1 MRVAAYTGGPR
12 VPSARARVR
21 QYIEPL
27 RAQGIRVTE
36 YPLPWGNVLPRRRSL
51 QPIWAGSTAAARL
64 LSLTRSWTADV
75 TWVSRQLLP
84 AFAPAHALARRP
96 LVLDVDDA
104 VWLNTG
110 GHRAKDLARASSVVV
125 CGNEYLADYYRQWNS
140 AVHVIPTAI
149 DTHLLHPARQNKS
162 SGDAVVVGWS
172 GTSGNFPLL
181 YGIEKAI
188 ARVMQERRNVR
199 LRVMADRAPRF
210 ADVPE
215 ARVDFVQWAP
225 GLEPEVMQQMSIGL
239 MPLVEDAW
247 CAGKCSYKMLCYM
260 ACGVPVVAS
269 PVGMNREVLAY
280 GAAGFGATHMNDW
293 ADALLAL
300 IDNAALRDQMG
311 AEGRS
316 VVERHFSLDRLVPA
330 YAEIFRT
337 VAYASGKTAVA
348 EAA

>member
-1 MRVAAYTGGPR
+1 MRVAAYTGGPN

-27 RAQGIRVTE
+27 RALGVRVTE
-36 YPLPWGNVLPRRRSL
+36 YPLPWGNVLPRRRTL
-51 QPIWAGSTAAARL
+51 QPIWAAATAAERAL
-64 LSLTRSWTADV
+64 ALTRSWTADV

-96 LVLDVDDA
+96 MVLDVDDA

-110 GHRAKDLARASSVVV
+110 GHRAKDLARASAVVV
-125 CGNEYLADYYRQWNS
+125 CGNEYLADYFRQWNS
-140 AVHVIPTAI
+140 SIHVIPTAI
-149 DTHLLHPARQNKS
+149 DTHLLHPAGKTDAH
-162 SGDAVVVGWS
+162 GDDVVLGWS

-181 YGIEKAI
+181 YEIQSAI
-188 ARVMQERRNVR
+188 ARVMQVRRNVR
-199 LRVMADRAPRF
+199 LRVMADRPPRF
-210 ADVPE
+210 AHLPE
-215 ARVDFVQWAP
+215 ERVDFVRWEP
-225 GLEPEVMQQMSIGL
+225 GLEPTVIQQMSVGL

-260 ACGVPVVAS
+260 ACGVPVVVS

-280 GAAGFGATHMNDW
+280 GAVGYGAAHTDEW
-293 ADALLAL
+293 VDALLEL
-300 IDNAALRDQMG
+300 IDSAALRDQMG
-311 AEGRS
+311 TQGRS

-337 VAYASGKTAVA
+337 VTFASRKTAVA

>member
-1 MRVAAYTGGPR
+1 MRIAAYTGGSQ

-27 RAQGIRVTE
+27 RALDIRVTE

-51 QPIWAGSTAAARL
+51 RPIWVGSTAAARL

-84 AFAPAHALARRP
+84 AFAPVHLLARRP

-110 GHRAKDLARASSVVV
+110 GHRAKDLARSSTVVV

-149 DTHLLHPARQNKS
+149 DTHLLHPARRTTS
-162 SGDAVVVGWS
+162 SSDAIVLGWS
-172 GTSGNFPLL
+172 GTSVNFPLL
-181 YGIEKAI
+181 YGIEKAL
-188 ARVMQERRNVR
+188 ACVMQERRNVR
-199 LRVMADRAPRF
+199 LRVMADRPPRF
-210 ADVPE
+210 THLPG
-215 ARVDFVQWAP
+215 ARVDFVRWEP
-225 GLEPEVMQQMSIGL
+225 GLEPEVIQQMSIGL

-260 ACGVPVVAS
+260 ACGVPVVVS

-280 GAAGFGATHMNDW
+280 GAMGFGATHTNDW
-293 ADALLAL
+293 VDAFLEL
-300 IDNAALRDQMG
+300 IDNAALRKQMG

-316 VVERHFSLDRLVPA
+316 VVERHFSLDHLVPA
-330 YAEIFRT
+330 YAEILRT
-337 VAYASGKTAVA
+337 VAHASGKAAVA

>member
-1 MRVAAYTGGPR
+1 MRVAAYTGGPN
-12 VPSARARVR
+12 VPSARLRVR

-27 RAQGIRVTE
+27 RALGVGVNE
-36 YPLPWGNVLPRRRSL
+36 YPLPWGNVLPRRRNL
-51 QPIWAGSTAAARL
+51 RPIWVGSTTAARL

-84 AFAPAHALARRP
+84 AFAPVQALAHRP
-96 LVLDVDDA
+96 MVLDVDDA

-110 GHRAKDLARASSVVV
+110 GHRAKELAKASAVVV
-125 CGNEYLADYYRQWNS
+125 CGNEYLADYFRQWNS
-140 AVHVIPTAI
+140 SIHVIPTAI
-149 DTHLLHPARQNKS
+149 DTHLLHPAQQS
-162 SGDAVVVGWS
+162 ASPEDAVVLGWS

-181 YGIEKAI
+181 YEIEDAI
-188 ARVMQERRNVR
+188 GRVMQERRNVR
-199 LRVMADRAPRF
+199 LCVMADRPPRF
-210 ADVPE
+210 AHLPE
-215 ARVDFVQWAP
+215 ERVEFVRWEP
-225 GLEPEVMQQMSIGL
+225 GLEPQVVQQMSIGL

-247 CAGKCSYKMLCYM
+247 CAGKCSYKMLSYM
-260 ACGVPVVAS
+260 ACGVPVVVS

-280 GAAGFGATHMNDW
+280 GAVGFGATHTQEWVDS
-293 ADALLAL
+293 LLEL
-300 IDNAALRDQMG
+300 IDSAGLRKQMG

-330 YAEIFRT
+330 YAEIFRS

>member
-1 MRVAAYTGGPR
+1 L
-12 VPSARARVR
+12 RVR

-27 RAQGIRVTE
+27 RALNVRVSE
-36 YPLPWGNVLPRRRSL
+36 YPLPWGNVLPRRKSL
-51 QPIWAGSTAAARL
+51 QPIWAGATAAARL
-64 LSLTRSWTADV
+64 LSLRRSWTSDV

-84 AFAPAHALARRP
+84 AFAPVQALARRP
-96 LVLDVDDA
+96 MVLDVDDA

-110 GHRAKDLARASSVVV
+110 GRRAKDLARASAVVV

-149 DTHLLHPARQNKS
+149 DTNLFRPAHRANS
-162 SGDAVVVGWS
+162 PDDAIVLGWS

-181 YGIEKAI
+181 YEIEGAI

-199 LRVMADRAPRF
+199 LCVMADRPPQF
-210 ADVPE
+210 AQLPE
-215 ARVDFVQWAP
+215 ARVDFVRWEP
-225 GLEPEVMQQMSIGL
+225 GLEPKVVQQMSIGL

-247 CAGKCSYKMLCYM
+247 CAGKCSYKMLSYM
-260 ACGVPVVAS
+260 ACGVPVVVS
-269 PVGMNREVLAY
+269 PVGMNRDVLAY
-280 GAAGFGATHMNDW
+280 GAVGFGATHTSEW
-293 ADALLAL
+293 VEALLEL

-311 AEGRS
+311 PEGRS

-337 VAYASGKTAVA
+337 VAHASGKTAVA